1 MLFLCFIDTLRRW
14 FLMIDYL
21 LLKLFFYFW
30 TAIID
35 CIIYIHSENINK
47 QCRKATFL
55 WTPTMLTL

>member
-1 MLFLCFIDTLRRW
+1 MLFLCLIDTLRRW

-55 WTPTMLTL
+55 